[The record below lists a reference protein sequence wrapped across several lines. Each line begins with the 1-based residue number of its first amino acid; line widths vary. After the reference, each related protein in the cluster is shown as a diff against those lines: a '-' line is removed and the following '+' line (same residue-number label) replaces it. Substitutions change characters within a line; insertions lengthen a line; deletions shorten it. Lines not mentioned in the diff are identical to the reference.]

1 MAEIKRIIWSEEAWS
16 DLESI
21 IEYISKD
28 SEYYAVNFVNKII
41 DTVEILE
48 IFPEA
53 GRIVPEYNNPQL
65 REIIYKNYRIV
76 YKVSKNIIEIL
87 TVFHGSK
94 HLD

>member
-28 SEYYAVNFVNKII
+28 SEYYAIN
-41 DTVEILE
+41 
-48 IFPEA
+48 
-53 GRIVPEYNNPQL
+53 
-65 REIIYKNYRIV
+65 RIV

>member
-76 YKVSKNIIEIL
+76 YKVSKNINEIL

>member
-76 YKVSKNIIEIL
+76 YKVSKKGTIL
-87 TVFHGSK
+87 PIAA
-94 HLD
+94 D